1 MNIEITYNKDS
12 DEFSDDISLTMRL
25 QKYIKNHFYPA
36 YTIAHLA
43 PIYLIGGSIRDL
55 ICAKK
60 PKDLDFV
67 VLGKEHLEWI
77 LKIFKAYNI
86 QFTLNRFGGY
96 KFTFQDT
103 EIDLW
108 LTDDLFS
115 SMQYNVD
122 GLYYNLNNNQLLSL
136 TFQDFQENG
145 LKLINPEN
153 NIENGREIKLIKF
166 QQNFLNRDS

>member
-1 MNIEITYNKDS
+1 MNIEITYNKDT

-108 LTDDLFS
+108 LTDLFS

-166 QQNFLNRDS
+166 QQNFLKQD

>member
-136 TFQDFQENG
+136 TFQDFQENV

>member
-1 MNIEITYNKDS
+1 MNIEITYNKDT